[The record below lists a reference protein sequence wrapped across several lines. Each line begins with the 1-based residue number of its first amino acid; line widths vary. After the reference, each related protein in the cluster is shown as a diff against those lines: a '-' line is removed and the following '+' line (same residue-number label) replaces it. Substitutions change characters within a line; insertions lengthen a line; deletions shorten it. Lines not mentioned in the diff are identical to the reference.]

1 MKLVFVDTSAL
12 IAIGN
17 KRDFY
22 HRQALDVR
30 ANLKTRKTNFV
41 TTNAVLLEFGNAFSP
56 VHLRSTA
63 IQIIEAIR
71 YSIKWNCINVEESLV
86 QRGVEFY
93 KQMNDKEWGLVDCIS
108 MIAAKDLEITEI
120 FSADHHFEQAGF
132 ELLLKTAPSP

>member
-1 MKLVFVDTSAL
+1 MKQVFVDTSAL

-30 ANLKTRKTNFV
+30 THLKARKTNFV
-41 TTNAVLLEFGNAFSP
+41 TTSAVLLEFGNAFSP
-56 VHLRSTA
+56 IHLKSTA
-63 IQIIEAIR
+63 IKIIEAIR
-71 YSIKWNCINVEESLV
+71 RSKKWNCIYVEESLV
-86 QRGVEFY
+86 LRGFEFY

-108 MIAAKDLEITEI
+108 MIAAKDLEIAEI

-132 ELLLKTAPSP
+132 EILLKTAPIP